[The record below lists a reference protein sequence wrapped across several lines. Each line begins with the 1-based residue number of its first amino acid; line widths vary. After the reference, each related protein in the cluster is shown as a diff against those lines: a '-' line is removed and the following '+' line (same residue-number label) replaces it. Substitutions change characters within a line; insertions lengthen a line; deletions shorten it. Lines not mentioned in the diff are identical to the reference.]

1 MTNDPTP
8 TPTPTAHL
16 TVINSDQAVV
26 EVRFAEP
33 AGVDDGAW
41 FRVLN
46 SFVDSGALAGLS
58 PSATKVFLV
67 LLRHAARDRSSLPS
81 RETIMRLADVSK
93 SQLSFAIAELEA
105 RGDLPRDVERRYAK
119 LGRRPVRL
127 IRRLPHGA
135 WEVFPD
141 RPFAGRKDTTP
152 GKPPDSGPWE
162 NRTSPERGVED
173 PVAVTGNPARNVE
186 KPDLLLRRREK
197 DVDVDGGGVAALVA
211 KSRGQLSE
219 RDVRAMLAKGHTPEA
234 IGDALSNALWK
245 QPKGLATNVR
255 AYTWH
260 CLNQGYGLFGEVREA
275 QAKKSCRPPA
285 EQLLEIMRPRVA
297 QADPATRDLLANAFG
312 DAAMTIARGG
322 VTPSELVRLGA
333 DEVFDL
339 VVARARQ
346 RMGGTK

>member
-1 MTNDPTP
+1 MPDTP
-8 TPTPTAHL
+8 RHT

-33 AGVDDGAW
+33 AGVDDGTW

-81 RETIMRLADVSK
+81 REAIMRLADVSK

-141 RPFAGRKDTTP
+141 RPFAGRKDTPPPP

-162 NRTSPERGVED
+162 NRTSTDRGVED
-173 PVAVTGNPARNVE
+173 PVEATGNPARIVE
-186 KPDLLLRRREK
+186 KPDLLLRRR
-197 DVDVDGGGVAALVA
+197 DRDVDGGDGGVAALVA

-219 RDVRAMLAKGHTPEA
+219 RDVRAMLAKGHSLEA
-234 IGDALSNALWK
+234 IGDAIANALWK
-245 QPKGLATNVR
+245 QPKGLRTNVR

-260 CLNQGYGLFGEVREA
+260 CLSQGYGLFSEVREA
-275 QAKKSCRPPA
+275 RTKKAARPPA
-285 EQLLEIMRPRVA
+285 EQLLDIMRPRLA
-297 QADPATRDLLANAFG
+297 QADPATRDLLSNAFG

-322 VTPSELVRLGA
+322 VTPAELVKLGA

-339 VVARARQ
+339 VVKRARE
-346 RMGGTK
+346 RLGGAR